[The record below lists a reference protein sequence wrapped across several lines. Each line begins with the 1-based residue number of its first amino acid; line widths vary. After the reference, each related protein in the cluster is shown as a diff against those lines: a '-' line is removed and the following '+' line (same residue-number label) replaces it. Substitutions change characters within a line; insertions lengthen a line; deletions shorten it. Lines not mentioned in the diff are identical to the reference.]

1 MASAKCRPFCPE
13 LNLFSDCLLPEADG
27 LTRVGRYASIHRLDA
42 EIYRWYPAKRALP
55 AMLTHG
61 R

>member
-1 MASAKCRPFCPE
+1 MKDYTWHV
-13 LNLFSDCLLPEADG
+13 NLLLVAV
-27 LTRVGRYASIHRLDA
+27 L
-42 EIYRWYPAKRALP
+42 YRWYPAKRALP

>member
-1 MASAKCRPFCPE
+1 MSFFHGLNE
-13 LNLFSDCLLPEADG
+13 LDVFYCGVMLCNIYKQIIQFQNWQISNKTYGYNLG
-27 LTRVGRYASIHRLDA
+27 
-42 EIYRWYPAKRALP
+42 YPAKRALP